1 MANKNEEF
9 VEEVEMAEEV
19 IIEEDDLAEEAGESW
34 TEEFVTAGED
44 LVNMVKGL
52 MHETAVRR
60 VVVKNEARNIHLS
73 LPLAV
78 GLPGIALGILW
89 APFIAAVAVVG
100 ALMIDCTITV
110 ERVAEEKEPEVT
122 LAAE

>member
-1 MANKNEEF
+1 MAKKDEMH
-9 VEEVEMAEEV
+9 EEVEEMAEKVV
-19 IIEEDDLAEEAGESW
+19 INEEDVAEAGESW
-34 TEEFVTAGED
+34 TEEFVAAGED
-44 LVNMVKGL
+44 LVNMVKKL

-60 VVVKNEARNIHLS
+60 VVVKNESRNIHLS

-89 APFIAAVAVVG
+89 APFVAAVAVVG

-110 ERVAEEKEPEVT
+110 ERVAEEKEPEAT
-122 LAAE
+122 LATE

>member
-1 MANKNEEF
+1 MAKKNEET
-9 VEEVEMAEEV
+9 VEEVEMVEEV
-19 IIEEDDLAEEAGESW
+19 VIEEEDLAEEAGESW
-34 TEEFVTAGED
+34 TEEFVAAGED
-44 LVNMVKGL
+44 LVSMVKSL

-60 VVVKNEARNIHLS
+60 VVVKNEERNIHLS

-100 ALMIDCTITV
+100 ALMIDCTISV

>member
-1 MANKNEEF
+1 MAKKKQET

-19 IIEEDDLAEEAGESW
+19 VINEEDLAEEGESW
-34 TEEFVTAGED
+34 TEEFVAAGED
-44 LVNMVKGL
+44 LVKMVKSL
-52 MHETAVRR
+52 VHETAVRR
-60 VVVKNEARNIHLS
+60 VVIKNEARNIHLA

-78 GLPGIALGILW
+78 GLPGIALSIMW
-89 APFIAAVAVVG
+89 APFLAAVALVG

-110 ERVAEEKEPEVT
+110 ERVAEEKEPEAT

>member
-1 MANKNEEF
+1 MAKKKAEK

-19 IIEEDDLAEEAGESW
+19 VIEEEDLAEEAESW
-34 TEEFVTAGED
+34 TEEFVAAGED
-44 LVNMVKGL
+44 LVSMVKSF

-60 VVVKNEARNIHLS
+60 VVVKNEERNINLS

-78 GLPGIALGILW
+78 GLPGIALAILW

-100 ALMIDCTITV
+100 ALAIDCTITV
-110 ERVAEEKEPEVT
+110 ERVAEEKEPEAT
-122 LAAE
+122 LATE

>member
-1 MANKNEEF
+1 MAKKKEET

-19 IIEEDDLAEEAGESW
+19 VIDEEDLAEQAGESW
-34 TEEFVTAGED
+34 TQEFVAAGED
-44 LVNMVKGL
+44 MVKMVKGL

-89 APFIAAVAVVG
+89 SPFIAAVAVVG
-100 ALMIDCTITV
+100 ALAIDCTITV
-110 ERVAEEKEPEVT
+110 ERVAEEKEPELT

>member
-1 MANKNEEF
+1 MAKNDEMYEAEMGEEVVINEED
-9 VEEVEMAEEV
+9 VA
-19 IIEEDDLAEEAGESW
+19 AKGESW
-34 TEEFVTAGED
+34 TEEFVAAGED
-44 LVNMVKGL
+44 LVNMVKKL

-110 ERVAEEKEPEVT
+110 ERVADKEAEPT
-122 LAAE
+122 LATE

>member
-1 MANKNEEF
+1 MAKKKEET
-9 VEEVEMAEEV
+9 VEEVEMGEEV
-19 IIEEDDLAEEAGESW
+19 VIEEDDLAEEAGQPW
-34 TEEFVTAGED
+34 TQEFVAAGED
-44 LVNMVKGL
+44 LVKMVKGL

-60 VVVKNEARNIHLS
+60 VVVKNEARNINLS

-78 GLPGIALGILW
+78 GLPGIALAILW

-100 ALMIDCTITV
+100 ALAIDCTITV

-122 LAAE
+122 LATE

>member
-1 MANKNEEF
+1 MAKKNEET

-19 IIEEDDLAEEAGESW
+19 VINEEDVAEEAGASW
-34 TEEFVTAGED
+34 SEEFVAAGED
-44 LVNMVKGL
+44 LVNMVKSL

-60 VVVKNEARNIHLS
+60 VVVKNEERNIHLS

-78 GLPGIALGILW
+78 GLPGIALAILW

-110 ERVAEEKEPEVT
+110 ERVAKEKEPEVT

>member
-1 MANKNEEF
+1 MAKKDEMHED
-9 VEEVEMAEEV
+9 EMAEEV
-19 IIEEDDLAEEAGESW
+19 VINEEDVAEEASESW
-34 TEEFVTAGED
+34 TEEFVAAGED
-44 LVNMVKGL
+44 LVNMVKKL

-89 APFIAAVAVVG
+89 APFIAAVAVVS

-110 ERVAEEKEPEVT
+110 ERVAEKEAEPT
-122 LAAE
+122 LATE